1 MAAFELWYT
10 VNSLLLTRK
19 QPLEILVKSWILK
32 FNEVEHFC
40 HLLKMNSIRIPILE
54 NTYWW
59 LFLYVLEAL
68 LFQNTSKWMLSSLSN
83 RVIFYLE
90 YFYLKNHPKNTHLHS
105 HFHEEREFHHWF
117 SCFYHYLL
125 RRHSSKTFLY
135 RRNIKILIYLKWHL
149 QL

>member
-68 LFQNTSKWMLSSLSN
+68 GFQNTSKWDALFIKQPSYFLLGIFLFKESSKKYTPSFSLPRGNS
-83 RVIFYLE
+83 IID
-90 YFYLKNHPKNTHLHS
+90 
-105 HFHEEREFHHWF
+105 FHHVF
-117 SCFYHYLL
+117 IITFYAV
-125 RRHSSKTFLY
+125 T
-135 RRNIKILIYLKWHL
+135 L
-149 QL
+149 QKLFFTSET